1 VLGNRDVYP
10 GSQIPIKNFN
20 YFNPKKCFQAL
31 GNMIWVVHPGS
42 GTLIR
47 VQIYYPSR
55 ILDPDP
61 QHCILEEKYFKVNNM
76 SFLDHPYL
84 VPA

>member
-1 VLGNRDVYP
+1 
-10 GSQIPIKNFN
+10 
-20 YFNPKKCFQAL
+20 
-31 GNMIWVVHPGS
+31 MIWVVHPGS